1 MKRFLALA
9 CATIALP
16 VALAHANPPKHDKI
30 TYESAKKAAAA
41 RVPGGTLTAHQFIRD
56 HDREIYSFQFVEP
69 GKSGVKRVKVD
80 AFTGKVLKV
89 KHQSIKS
96 AQEERAK
103 EMKTTVAKG

>member
-1 MKRFLALA
+1 MKRFLVWA

-16 VALAHANPPKHDKI
+16 VALAHANPAKHTKI
-30 TYESAKKAAAA
+30 TYESAKKAAEAK
-41 RVPGGTLTAHQFIRD
+41 VPRGTLTAHEFIRD

-89 KHQSIKS
+89 KHQSMKS
-96 AQEERAK
+96 AQEDRAK
-103 EMKTTVAKG
+103 EMKQSVANG